1 MGPKRKPRTT
11 KGGRGSKA
19 VAQLTVEEQLLR
31 DQCDLL
37 LKDFDKEASS
47 LVSQSLREVKTVSDC
62 INKLYKLEL
71 MKLSQDV
78 KKMKWDEYCEQGVD
92 SDLDPLALAKEVEA
106 AVEDSM
112 AAQVDRQ
119 VSAIKSTVKKGKKKK
134 AQENLAE
141 SVTRTSSR
149 NRTTSRALADSTNLE
164 TPSLS
169 RRGGRGEAV
178 TATPVNSAL
187 PPGMGGKTPMITPK
201 FDTRSLCRTVTRVA
215 RVDEVL
221 VSLSGSP
228 VAPQVGERTK
238 AAKVMK
244 ENNASIPLGG
254 GETLNLPLGADGA
267 VNMVDLDNEQAAR
280 LEELHRNLGNMLRLR
295 DQGLQAE

>member
-1 MGPKRKPRTT
+1 
-11 KGGRGSKA
+11 
-19 VAQLTVEEQLLR
+19 VQLTVEDQLLR

-37 LKDFDKEASS
+37 LKDFDKEVGSV
-47 LVSQSLREVKTVSDC
+47 VSQSLREVKTVSEC

-78 KKMKWDEYCEQGVD
+78 KKMKWDDYCEQGVD
-92 SDLDPLALAKEVEA
+92 SGRDPLALAKEVEA

-119 VSAIKSTVKKGKKKK
+119 VSAIKSTVKKGKKKGV
-134 AQENLAE
+134 ENQAE
-141 SVTRTSSR
+141 SMTRTSSR
-149 NRTTSRALADSTNLE
+149 NRATSRALADSTNME
-164 TPSLS
+164 TPSQG

-178 TATPVNSAL
+178 TATPVNSTL

-238 AAKVMK
+238 AARAMK

-267 VNMVDLDNEQAAR
+267 ATMVDLDNDQAAR

-295 DQGLQAE
+295 DQGLQQAE